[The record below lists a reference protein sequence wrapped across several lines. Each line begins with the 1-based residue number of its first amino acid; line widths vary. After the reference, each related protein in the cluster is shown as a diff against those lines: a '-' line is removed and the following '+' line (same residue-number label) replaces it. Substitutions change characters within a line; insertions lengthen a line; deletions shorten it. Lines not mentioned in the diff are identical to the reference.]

1 MHDTVN
7 PAGQYRHGPAR
18 PSTASRSI
26 LKLGD
31 YVDHVKDSEERTGR
45 LNASKKLSFDEWYD
59 YKYPINQYNEFPELR
74 LLAKKRA
81 EEVWKAAQ
89 ENK

>member
-7 PAGQYRHGPAR
+7 PAGQYTHGPAR
-18 PSTASRSI
+18 PSTASRSV

-31 YVDHVKDSEERTGR
+31 YVDHVKASEERTER
-45 LNASKKLSFDEWYD
+45 LNKLKMSFDQWW
-59 YKYPINQYNEFPELR
+59 KTASFPWMDSVPKHWFE
-74 LLAKKRA
+74 A
-81 EEVWKAAQ
+81 VWNAAQ